1 MFISI
6 IFSAASCKT
15 SKTCLCTLLR
25 DFLPLSGLHK
35 GKRRGKDNVISI
47 APILVK
53 PLRRSG
59 MDHTVLSANN
69 IMPACTDGATTDC
82 DRRLTNCSLLHC
94 SGKRWKIP
102 PIKVVQNLHQHGGKI
117 PPSAWRWKNSTMP
130 HPPFL
135 VEFFHLFADGGKVV
149 ANSTYK
155 GGPKSPPTWWNF
167 STINTGV
174 EKFHHATSTFLGGIF
189 PPACRWWKN
198 SNK

>member
-82 DRRLTNCSLLHC
+82 DRRLTNCSLLPICRLQTDERLSWLTYSGRFTTWQRPTLADNAFCKIC
-94 SGKRWKIP
+94 SLTIGK
-102 PIKVVQNLHQHGGKI
+102 QCNG
-117 PPSAWRWKNSTMP
+117 
-130 HPPFL
+130 
-135 VEFFHLFADGGKVV
+135 
-149 ANSTYK
+149 
-155 GGPKSPPTWWNF
+155 
-167 STINTGV
+167 
-174 EKFHHATSTFLGGIF
+174 LGGVC
-189 PPACRWWKN
+189 ALGVLLL
-198 SNK
+198 